1 MKYLLL
7 LALLCAQAGAQTIR
21 SATPQELADQLAP
34 PATATTRSLGS
45 TRNLA
50 PAPRK
55 LDLMINFEFNSAK
68 LQPTSKPLVAAL
80 AEAMRSERVKDI
92 HFRVEGHT
100 DGVGKPEYNLGL
112 SDKRAQAVVEYLAA
126 LGVAKERLVPQGKGD
141 TELLLPDNPQAM
153 ENRRV
158 RITTL
163 D

>member
-1 MKYLLL
+1 MKYLLFM
-7 LALLCAQAGAQTIR
+7 ALLCAQAGAQTIR
-21 SATPQELADQLAP
+21 SATPQELAEQLAP
-34 PATATTRSLGS
+34 PATAATRSLGS

-55 LDLMINFEFNSAK
+55 LDLMIHFEFNSAT
-68 LQPTSKPLVAAL
+68 LQPASKPLVAAL

-92 HFRVEGHT
+92 RFRVEGHT
-100 DGVGKPEYNLGL
+100 DGVGKPEYNLAL
-112 SDKRAQAVVEYLAA
+112 SDRRAQVVADYLAG

-141 TELLLPDNPQAM
+141 TELLLPDNPHAL

>member
-1 MKYLLL
+1 VKYLLFFT
-7 LALLCAQAGAQTIR
+7 LLCAQAGAQTIR

-34 PATATTRSLGS
+34 PATATTRSLV
-45 TRNLA
+45 

-68 LQPTSKPLVAAL
+68 LQPASKPLVAAL

-100 DGVGKPEYNLGL
+100 DGVGKPEYNLAL
-112 SDKRAQAVVEYLAA
+112 SDKRAQAVADYLAS